1 MDKVVDAWYELITLH
16 TLDHTVGAVGWGIPS
31 QFSPKSCDYTK
42 EKISEVSLLS
52 KERDGASVSETF
64 L

>member
-16 TLDHTVGAVGWGIPS
+16 TLDHTGGGGIPS